1 MNACIL
7 QGYIKVIVNHS
18 KDIDNVVVNV
28 YLSIQYVNT
37 VACRFYSVE
46 TLKNY
51 SKERKEF
58 WSIDLIQE
66 TRAEWIA
73 RETIVM

>member
-1 MNACIL
+1 MWH
-7 QGYIKVIVNHS
+7 IV
-18 KDIDNVVVNV
+18 
-28 YLSIQYVNT
+28 LSIQYVNT

-66 TRAEWIA
+66 TRAEWIV
-73 RETIVM
+73 REIIVM